1 MAVVGNSINCAQY
14 IDCTK
19 NPESYVLEC
28 RYPDLFSAR
37 NRECQTFT
45 DVECGSATEPQAPC
59 KIYPQIS
66 SILVLNSS
74 QFFKKSYK
82 LV

>member
-1 MAVVGNSINCAQY
+1 MSEFCKTNSMAVVGNSINCAQY

-37 NRECQTFT
+37 HRKCQTFT

-59 KIYPQIS
+59 KIHPQIE
-66 SILVLNSS
+66 
-74 QFFKKSYK
+74 
-82 LV
+82 